1 MDKDLEMDIRHI
13 LVNGLLEV
21 RSKFIYL
28 RAVREDENTFRLEA
42 DIGMFLCEKLLNF
55 INSNITEECICTK
68 TKTCQ
73 YRIKG

>member
-1 MDKDLEMDIRHI
+1 MDKDLEMDIRHT

-55 INSNITEECICTK
+55 INDNVTEECICVK
-68 TKTCQ
+68 TKTCP